1 MVTDTADDLVP
12 FLDVI
17 VVKATASALFCRI
30 GKRSV
35 WLSRALVS
43 GKLWH
48 TGDRG
53 RLFLRRS
60 VVVDHGLREE
70 SSCVGR

>member
-1 MVTDTADDLVP
+1 MLTDAADDLVP
-12 FLDVI
+12 FHDVRVI
-17 VVKATASALFCRI
+17 GSTAAALFCRI
-30 GKRSV
+30 GEKSV
-35 WLSRALVS
+35 WLPRALIS

-53 RLFLRRS
+53 RLFVRRW

-70 SSCVGR
+70 PIGTGR